1 MNSLTGAGNGAAT
14 SPQGGEVGVGPLALL
29 GLLEVGLGGQ
39 ALGLPGLSLCILEID
54 LGCGQLSHE

>member
-1 MNSLTGAGNGAAT
+1 MLGNGAAT